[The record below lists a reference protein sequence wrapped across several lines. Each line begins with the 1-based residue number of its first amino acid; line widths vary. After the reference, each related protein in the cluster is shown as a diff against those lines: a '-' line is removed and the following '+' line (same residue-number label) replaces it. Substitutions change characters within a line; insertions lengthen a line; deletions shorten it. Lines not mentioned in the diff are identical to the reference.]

1 MIKSDSKL
9 SGALFTRA
17 VIGVLFAASVVL
29 TGCPNKAGGNVP
41 SGGAPSIE
49 ETVWGMVS
57 LQKNGGTPQAYPLTQ
72 SGIGKIQPHWC
83 FSHGKAYSANKITDA
98 PNPADD
104 GIFKIQPWDKPF
116 TLKDGKLTI
125 GANHS
130 TFSINGNMATMTTK
144 NGSDTFVFTLQR
156 VASPSVEEI
165 KAAH

>member
-29 TGCPNKAGGNVP
+29 TGCPNKAGETFRP
-41 SGGAPSIE
+41 GGPSIE
-49 ETVWGMVS
+49 GTVWGVVS
-57 LQKNGGTPQAYPLTQ
+57 LQKNGGTPQPCPFTQ
-72 SGIGKIQPHWC
+72 PGVGKIQPHWC

-130 TFSINGNMATMTTK
+130 TFSINGDTATMTAK
-144 NGSDTFVFTLQR
+144 IGSDNFVFTLQR
-156 VASPSVEEI
+156 VASPTVEEI
-165 KAAH
+165 KAAR